1 MMPAHDPSNLL
12 ESLRAQ
18 QERATALAERLRVDQ
33 ARAEELIA
41 PFAPRKKRPRPS
53 APMSADF

>member
-33 ARAEELIA
+33 ARAE
-41 PFAPRKKRPRPS
+41 S
-53 APMSADF
+53 